1 MEELAVF
8 TQTCNG
14 AAYFM
19 AFIALIIVFFA
30 LRIQIK
36 NNIQESKYQFAI
48 LRSMGITQEEGCRI
62 YMYEAFLIVF
72 TSCLIGTILGYG
84 VAVLI
89 TLQGSNA
96 LQLTVEPHMP
106 WPILGYMY
114 AVSVV
119 ICYLSV
125 KLPFKQ
131 MEKQKIGAIMKSV

>member
-72 TSCLIGTILGYG
+72 TSCLIGTVLGYG

-96 LQLTVEPHMP
+96 L
-106 WPILGYMY
+106 
-114 AVSVV
+114 
-119 ICYLSV
+119 
-125 KLPFKQ
+125 
-131 MEKQKIGAIMKSV
+131 